1 MDRMRQINRL
11 LAPGL
16 IFAILAASPAYAAFA
31 NTYASPAAGPS
42 CDAPKGKKV
51 DRPVPPGQLTRRGLT
66 GNVVKIDGG
75 LITVGT
81 KFGNVAISPPVGF
94 DMGTLSVGNRIAALL
109 EKEEKPPVDV
119 GPPGADTDTPFG
131 PEVPEG
137 TTDTPPF
144 GPEIPE
150 VTTDTPPFREAMAKR
165 ITIIPTQ
172 ASLSHHRGV
181 VQGQDDNSI
190 VVVDEDGDEDDLE
203 VTGDGGVQT
212 SPDDG
217 TGDGSDGTGD
227 GGDGTGVEQEQVEAG
242 TDAILLIECAGD
254 KATVRSIQRADRVAQ
269 RIDRLLV
276 KAQERDVARAAKLA
290 ALQQKNEDRKQARLD
305 RTSQNAP
312 PGAKGNIDKARGKGK
327 NDCTE
332 GEECPD
338 DRGKPDD
345 KGQGGGDKGGGQG
358 GGSDKGK
365 GPPED
370 KGKGKDKS

>member
-16 IFAILAASPAYAAFA
+16 IFVILAASPAHEAFA
-31 NTYASPAAGPS
+31 NAYASPAAGPS

-51 DRPVPPGQLTRRGLT
+51 DKPVPAGQLTRRGLT

-75 LITVGT
+75 LITVRT

-119 GPPGADTDTPFG
+119 GSPGADTDTPLRPVVG
-131 PEVPEG
+131 EL
-137 TTDTPPF
+137 
-144 GPEIPE
+144 
-150 VTTDTPPFREAMAKR
+150 TTDTPPFREAMAKR
-165 ITIIPTQ
+165 ITIIPTKP
-172 ASLSHHRGV
+172 SFSHHRGIIL
-181 VQGQDDNSI
+181 GQDDDSI
-190 VVVDEDGDEDDLE
+190 VIVDEDGDEDDLE

-212 SPDDG
+212 PPDDG
-217 TGDGSDGTGD
+217 TGDGGTGD
-227 GGDGTGVEQEQVEAG
+227 GGTGVEQEEIEEG
-242 TDAILLIECAGD
+242 TDAILLIQCAGGL
-254 KATVRSIQRADRVAQ
+254 ATVRSIQRADRVAQ
-269 RIDRLLV
+269 RIERLLV
-276 KAQERDVARAAKLA
+276 KAQERDESRAAKLA
-290 ALQQKNEDRKQARLD
+290 ALQVKNEERKQARLD

-312 PGAKGNIDKARGKGK
+312 PGAKGSIDKAQGKGK
-327 NDCTE
+327 NVCPE

-338 DRGKPDD
+338 EKGKPS
-345 KGQGGGDKGGGQG
+345 DKGGGQGGGG